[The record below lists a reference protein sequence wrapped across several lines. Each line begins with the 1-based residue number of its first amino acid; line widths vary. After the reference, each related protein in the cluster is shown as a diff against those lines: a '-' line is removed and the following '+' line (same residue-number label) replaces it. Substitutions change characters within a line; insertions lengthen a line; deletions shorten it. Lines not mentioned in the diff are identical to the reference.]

1 MIKPPFVPSEVEG
14 HAPHGASTSLGT
26 NGDRNVA
33 PPSKAL
39 WAAELPRAA
48 WSVATFPRHR
58 AALAAARRG
67 DGRRV
72 VLLPGLFN
80 SDRSL
85 FVLRRYLTNLGY
97 RAEGW
102 GLGRNFGVRTV
113 GRDAARLSKR
123 ITAAGEPV
131 SLVGVSLGG
140 ILARLMAHRHPD
152 LIREVVTVASPYAG
166 DPRATNVWRAFQLVT
181 GERLDDPAVI
191 ARSAEIARPLPVPA
205 TAIWSATDGLVSGAI
220 CHDPSARSIEVRS
233 SHYLVQ
239 MRPEVLIAVAEALA
253 APSGSGE

>member
-1 MIKPPFVPSEVEG
+1 MTTPQ
-14 HAPHGASTSLGT
+14 
-26 NGDRNVA
+26 

-39 WAAELPRAA
+39 WAAEVPRAA

-58 AALAAARRG
+58 AALAGAPRG

-72 VLLPGLFN
+72 ILLPGLFN
-80 SDRSL
+80 SDLSL
-85 FVLRRYLTNLGY
+85 TVMRRYLNRRGY

-102 GLGRNFGVRTV
+102 RLGRNLGVRTV
-113 GRDAARLSKR
+113 GPDAERLTARLEA
-123 ITAAGEPV
+123 IGEPV

-140 ILARLMAHRHPD
+140 ILARLLAHRHPA
-152 LIREVVTVASPYAG
+152 LVREVVTVASPYAG
-166 DPRATNVWRAFQLVT
+166 DGRATNVWRAFQLVT

-191 ARSAEIARPLPVPA
+191 ARSEAIARPLPIPA
-205 TAIWSATDGLVSGAI
+205 TAIWSASDGLVSGAI

-253 APSGSGE
+253 RPRDG